1 MKSSN
6 DSGVVVG
13 IVGGIGNQ
21 LFQYYAGR
29 YLAERNRTELTL
41 DFGNH
46 GVAGTRHFGTLRDL
60 DFGTPIVELV
70 RDVSSISEITWRVHQ
85 KIARDLPLIGKL
97 STRYLG
103 IYQSNVVGFDPALN
117 SLHTP
122 IKIRGY
128 FQTWRYF
135 ESLDTKFSETPNLK
149 NSTEWYRST
158 LEQIQLTQPIA
169 IHIRRGD
176 YEKHR
181 KTFGVLNED
190 YYEKALDSL
199 DISSSEKKIYVFSDD
214 LEKAKAILSKLDRD
228 FTYVAPPIDS
238 HPMESLLLMSKS
250 SSLVM
255 ANSSFSWWAGKFG
268 DPNRQIIAPS
278 NWFRGLQDPSELIPN
293 NWNRVESSWE

>member
-1 MKSSN
+1 MTLKKN
-6 DSGVVVG
+6 HGVVVG

-29 YLAERNRTELTL
+29 YLAERNESELTL

-46 GVAGTRHFGTLRDL
+46 GVAGTKHFGTLRDL
-60 DFGTPIVELV
+60 DFGTPIDESVGDASV
-70 RDVSSISEITWRVHQ
+70 FSEVTWRVHQ
-85 KIARDLPLIGKL
+85 KVARDIPLIGKF

-103 IYQSNVVGFDPALN
+103 IYQSKVVGYDPELN
-117 SLHTP
+117 SLHAP

-128 FQTWRYF
+128 FQTWKYVD
-135 ESLDTKFSETPNLK
+135 SLNARFSETPILK
-149 NSTEWYRST
+149 NPTEWYRST
-158 LEQIQLTQPIA
+158 SDQIQFVQPIA

-176 YEKHR
+176 YEKHQD
-181 KTFGVLNED
+181 TFGVLRQD
-190 YYEKALDSL
+190 YYEKALNAL
-199 DISSSEKKIYVFSDD
+199 DIGSSERKIFVFSDQV
-214 LEKAKAILSKLDRD
+214 EKSKAILSKIDRD
-228 FTYVAPPIDS
+228 FTYIAPPLDS

-278 NWFRGLQDPSELIPN
+278 KWFRGLQDPSELIPN
-293 NWNRVESSWE
+293 HWNRIESSWE

>member
-1 MKSSN
+1 MKPN
-6 DSGVVVG
+6 ENHGVVVG

-29 YLAERNRTELTL
+29 YIAERSKSELKL

-46 GVAGTRHFGTLRDL
+46 GVAGTIHLGTLRDL
-60 DFGTPIVELV
+60 DFGTPIDESVGDASV
-70 RDVSSISEITWRVHQ
+70 ISEITWRVHQ
-85 KIARDLPLIGKL
+85 KIARDIPLIGKF

-103 IYQSNVVGFDPALN
+103 IYQSNVVGYDPELN
-117 SLHTP
+117 SLHAP

-128 FQTWRYF
+128 FQTWKYVD
-135 ESLDTKFSETPNLK
+135 SLDAKFSETPLLK
-149 NSTEWYRST
+149 NPTEWYRST
-158 LEQIQLTQPIA
+158 ADQIQFAQPIA

-181 KTFGVLNED
+181 ETFGVLRQD
-190 YYEKALDSL
+190 YYEKALNAL
-199 DISSSEKKIYVFSDD
+199 DVGSSERKILVFSDD
-214 LEKAKAILSKLDRD
+214 MEKSKTILSKIDRE
-228 FTYVAPPIDS
+228 FTYIDPPPDS

-278 NWFRGLQDPSELIPN
+278 KWFRGLQDPSELIPN
-293 NWNRVESSWE
+293 HWDRIESSWE